1 MKKLDEIAL
10 EPNDRAA
17 VEQAAAVLREVL
29 PVDRV
34 VLFGSK
40 ARAEPT
46 GGESDI
52 DLLVICD
59 SEDSE
64 FRSGLW
70 RVASE
75 ISLDYNLLISARI
88 YSQKRWQRAC
98 QIGLPFTREI
108 VTDSIPLTPE
118 RIPV

>member
-52 DLLVICD
+52 DLLVLTRRAISPQERREVIHALFD
-59 SEDSE
+59 VELAMDVVISPLIVPSRDWED
-64 FRSGLW
+64 G
-70 RVASE
+70 V
-75 ISLDYNLLISARI
+75 Y
-88 YSQKRWQRAC
+88 QV
-98 QIGLPFTREI
+98 LPIRREVERDG
-108 VTDSIPLTPE
+108 VTA
-118 RIPV
+118 